1 MYELII
7 LSQLMLQPAH
17 GYRIASIINDIIGPY
32 ARISNGRLY
41 PLLSKMEKSG
51 LIDAVKDTPAVGQH
65 SDRQLRTY
73 KITDAGRERFH
84 ELMMDTTSNPG
95 EYQKIFLQK
104 VSALECLK
112 PSERL
117 RLIDHYINY
126 CQAHVLHTTAEA
138 DDLVQRSPDWGP
150 EWGLTRLKAVLDVMQ
165 HMVDQWQL
173 ELDWAKT
180 LHERELARVESSD
193 SAIHEDRRQSFRQTE
208 ENYSPEGD

>member
-17 GYRIASIINDIIGPY
+17 GYKIASIISDMIGPY

-41 PLLSKMEKSG
+41 PLLSKLEKSG
-51 LIDAVKDTPAVGQH
+51 LIAPYTEAPVGQL

-73 KITDAGRERFH
+73 QITEAGRKRFH

-95 EYQKIFLQK
+95 EYQKIFLRK
-104 VSALECLK
+104 VSMLEFLK

-117 RLIDHYINY
+117 RLIDHYINF
-126 CQAHVLHTTAEA
+126 CQVHMMHLTAEA

-150 EWGLTRLKAVLDVMQ
+150 DWGPTRLKALLEVMQ
-165 HMVDQWQL
+165 HMVDQWQV
-173 ELDWAKT
+173 ELDWAKA
-180 LHERELARVESSD
+180 LRERELAGVSLSD
-193 SAIHEDRRQSFRQTE
+193 SAIHEDRSKLYGRTE
-208 ENYSPEGD
+208 DNYSPEGD